1 MSGTKPYCI
10 SKQVVYQ
17 AYLMVKRNKGSYGVD
32 EQSIQEFDKDWKS
45 NLYRIWN
52 RMSSGSYFPMAV
64 KRVEIPKGDG
74 KMRPLGIPTVS
85 DRTAQAV
92 VKMYI
97 EPRLEKIFSNNSYG
111 YRPNRSALD
120 AVGKARSNC
129 FRYEFV
135 VDIDIKGFFDNIDHG
150 LLMRAVSKHVSEKWI
165 LLYIERWLKAPV
177 KLPNGETSAST
188 KGTPQGGVI
197 SPILANLFLH
207 YVMDV
212 WLEKHH
218 RGVPFK
224 RYADDAL
231 LHFRSESHAKKV
243 LEALDARFKECKLEL
258 NREKTKIVHCKVS
271 QRQESDE
278 TRSFSFLGY
287 DFKPRGYKTKQG
299 TYGCGFLPA
308 IGKKAKKRFTEKLRS
323 LNISRNTTRS
333 IEELANLLNPIIRG
347 MMNYFGVYY
356 KSELS
361 KLYSQVDLKL
371 KKWALRKY
379 KKRSILRWLQ
389 CLYQTKWDLFAHW
402 RYKKPTHFF
411 G

>member
-1 MSGTKPYCI
+1 MSDAKPYCI
-10 SKQVVYQ
+10 PKQGVYQ

-85 DRTAQAV
+85 DRIAQAV

-97 EPRLEKIFSNNSYG
+97 EPRLEKIFSNSSYG

-120 AVGKARSNC
+120 AVGKARANC
-129 FRYEFV
+129 FSYSFV
-135 VDIDIKGFFDNIDHG
+135 VDIDIKGFFDNIDHE
-150 LLMRAVSKHVSEKWI
+150 LLMKAVSKHISEKWI

-197 SPILANLFLH
+197 SPLLANLFLH

-212 WLEKHH
+212 WLEKHY
-218 RGVPFK
+218 RGVPFE

-258 NREKTKIVHCKVS
+258 NREKTKLVYCKDKK
-271 QRQESDE
+271 RKESYE
-278 TRSFSFLGY
+278 TISFSFLGY
-287 DFKPRGYKTKQG
+287 DFQPRACRTKQG
-299 TYGCGFLPA
+299 LIECGFLPA
-308 IGKKAKKRFTEKLRS
+308 MGKKAKQRFTEKLKA
-323 LNISRNTTRS
+323 LKISRNTDRS
-333 IEELANLLNPIIRG
+333 IEELANLLNPIMRG
-347 MMNYFGVYY
+347 ITNYFGAYY
-356 KSELS
+356 KSALS
-361 KLYSQVDLKL
+361 EHYSQVNLKL

-389 CLYQTKWDLFAHW
+389 HQYLTRRDLFVHW
-402 RYKKPTHFF
+402 GYNKPTHFF

>member
-1 MSGTKPYCI
+1 MSDTKPFSI

-32 EQSIQEFDKDWKS
+32 EQSINEFDTDWKS

-52 RMSSGSYFPMAV
+52 RMSSGSYFPQAV

-85 DRTAQAV
+85 DRIAQAV

-111 YRPNRSALD
+111 YRPKRSALD
-120 AVGKARSNC
+120 AVGKARLNC
-129 FRYEFV
+129 FRYGFV
-135 VDIDIKGFFDNIDHG
+135 LDIDIKGFFDNIDHE
-150 LLMRAVSKHVSEKWI
+150 LLMRAVNWHVSEKWI

-177 KLPNGETSAST
+177 QLPNGELTIST

-218 RGVPFK
+218 RGVPFE

-231 LHFRSESHAKKV
+231 LHFRSRSHAMQV
-243 LEALDARFKECKLEL
+243 MDALDARFKECKLEL
-258 NREKTKIVHCKVS
+258 NREKTKLVHCKVGARPEANLAKS
-271 QRQESDE
+271 L
-278 TRSFSFLGY
+278 SFLGY
-287 DFKPRGYKTKQG
+287 DFQPRGYKTKQG
-299 TYGCGFLPA
+299 IYGCSFLPA

-333 IEELANLLNPIIRG
+333 IKDLANLLNPIIRG
-347 MMNYFGVYY
+347 LENYFGAYY
-356 KSELS
+356 RSELNQ
-361 KLYSQVDLKL
+361 LYGQVDLKL

-379 KKRSILRWLQ
+379 KKRRTLNWLQ
-389 CLYQTKWDLFAHW
+389 CLFQTKRDLFVHW
-402 RYKKPTHFF
+402 RYKKPTQFV

>member
-1 MSGTKPYCI
+1 MSGTKPYSI
-10 SKQVVYQ
+10 SKEVVYQ

-64 KRVEIPKGDG
+64 KRVDIPKGDG

-85 DRTAQAV
+85 DRIAQAV

-97 EPRLEKIFSNNSYG
+97 EPRLEKVFSNNSYG
-111 YRPNRSALD
+111 YRPTRSAIA
-120 AVGKARSNC
+120 AVGKARANC
-129 FRYEFV
+129 FSYEFV
-135 VDIDIKGFFDNIDHG
+135 VDIDIKGFFDNIDHE
-150 LLMRAVSKHVSEKWI
+150 LLMKAVNWHVSEKWI

-177 KLPNGETSAST
+177 LLPNGETMAST

-197 SPILANLFLH
+197 SPLLANLFLH
-207 YVMDV
+207 YAMDV
-212 WLEKHH
+212 WLEKYH
-218 RGVPFK
+218 RGVPFE

-243 LEALDARFKECKLEL
+243 LEALDIRFKECKLEL

-271 QRQESDE
+271 QRQESGE
-278 TRSFSFLGY
+278 PRSFSFLGY

-299 TYGCGFLPA
+299 KYGCCYLPA
-308 IGKKAKKRFTEKLRS
+308 IGKKAKKRFTEKLNS

-333 IEELANLLNPIIRG
+333 IEEIANLLNPIIRG
-347 MMNYFGVYY
+347 MMNYFGAYY
-356 KSELS
+356 KSELG
-361 KLYSQVDLKL
+361 KLYAQVDLKL
-371 KKWALRKY
+371 KKWALNKY

-389 CLYQTKWDLFAHW
+389 NLYQTKRDLFEHW
-402 RYKKPTHFF
+402 KYQKPTQFF